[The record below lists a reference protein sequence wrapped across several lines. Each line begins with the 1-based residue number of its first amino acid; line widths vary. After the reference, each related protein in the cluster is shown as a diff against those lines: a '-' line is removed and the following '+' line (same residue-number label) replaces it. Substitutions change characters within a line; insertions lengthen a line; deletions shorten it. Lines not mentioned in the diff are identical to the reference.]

1 MINFLNH
8 IQCFENILDP
18 AICDKIIKNS
28 EDKTFFSSGTEGDR
42 NKNDYRKCYD
52 TVLDKKYDNYIF
64 EAVGKALTKYKE
76 KVPYFNTGL
85 SMEDT
90 GYVHLL
96 YKGSQN
102 GEYKIHIDQLDIY
115 QRIISISFILNDNYD
130 GGDFCFFDKKIHG
143 NNFIIKKKKASAVVF
158 PSNFCFPHAVLP
170 VKNGNRHSVITWI
183 V

>member
-115 QRIISISFILNDNYD
+115 QRIISISFIL
-130 GGDFCFFDKKIHG
+130 
-143 NNFIIKKKKASAVVF
+143 II
-158 PSNFCFPHAVLP
+158 
-170 VKNGNRHSVITWI
+170 
-183 V
+183 